1 MMSLTTTIFRE
12 GAITPDTIA
21 TCLQQYAT
29 DQSIGGYSCFIG
41 QVRADIVNGNTVTAI
56 EYTTY
61 REMAET
67 AVRDIATQ
75 IQQQYALTAVEVLH
89 SLGTVAAGGICLL
102 VLTAA
107 PHRKAAMQA
116 CDLLVERIKAEVPI
130 WGKEILNEND
140 YQWKV
145 NQ

>member
-1 MMSLTTTIFRE
+1 MIPSTNIFRE

-21 TCLQQYAT
+21 ACLQQYASN
-29 DQSIGGYSCFIG
+29 QSIGGYSFFIG
-41 QVRADIVNGNTVTAI
+41 QVRADVVNGKTVTAI
-56 EYTTY
+56 EYTAY
-61 REMAET
+61 PEMAQT
-67 AVRDIATQ
+67 AVQNIAAQ
-75 IQQQYALTAVEVLH
+75 IQQQFALTAVEVLH
-89 SLGTVAAGGICLL
+89 SLGTVAAGSICLL

-116 CDLLVERIKAEVPI
+116 CDLLVERIKAEVPV
-130 WGKEILNEND
+130 WGKELLNEND